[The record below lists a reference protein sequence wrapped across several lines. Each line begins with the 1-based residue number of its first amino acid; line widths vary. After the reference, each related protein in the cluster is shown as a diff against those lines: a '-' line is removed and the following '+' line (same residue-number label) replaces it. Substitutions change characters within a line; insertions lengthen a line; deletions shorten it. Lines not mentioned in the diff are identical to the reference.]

1 MTLVLTVHDAHS
13 GLSTL
18 KWTLS
23 THPLT
28 DDVGQGAVGVQRL
41 DNMVT
46 YFGLAIPETLR
57 RQISFVIAR
66 QYVVLSVLNHESINE
81 DTCSP
86 IAPNNRTG
94 QENKKQWI

>member
-1 MTLVLTVHDAHS
+1 MSIDYSGPEISVQGLQGRWNREGLYVHNNTDLSTMTLVLTVHDPHS

-28 DDVGQGAVGVQRL
+28 NDVGQGAVGVQRL

-46 YFGLAIPETLR
+46 YFDLAIPETLR
-57 RQISFVIAR
+57 RQK
-66 QYVVLSVLNHESINE
+66 H
-81 DTCSP
+81 
-86 IAPNNRTG
+86 
-94 QENKKQWI
+94 

>member
-1 MTLVLTVHDAHS
+1 MRVRVCVREGLYVHNNTDLSTMTFVLTVHDAHS

-46 YFGLAIPETLR
+46 LKLQSDLLHKR
-57 RQISFVIAR
+57 RSRCF
-66 QYVVLSVLNHESINE
+66 E
-81 DTCSP
+81 
-86 IAPNNRTG
+86 
-94 QENKKQWI
+94 

>member
-1 MTLVLTVHDAHS
+1 MSIDYSGPEINVRGLLGRWNREGLFIHNTDLSTMTLVLTVHDPHS

-46 YFGLAIPETLR
+46 
-57 RQISFVIAR
+57 
-66 QYVVLSVLNHESINE
+66 
-81 DTCSP
+81 
-86 IAPNNRTG
+86 
-94 QENKKQWI
+94 